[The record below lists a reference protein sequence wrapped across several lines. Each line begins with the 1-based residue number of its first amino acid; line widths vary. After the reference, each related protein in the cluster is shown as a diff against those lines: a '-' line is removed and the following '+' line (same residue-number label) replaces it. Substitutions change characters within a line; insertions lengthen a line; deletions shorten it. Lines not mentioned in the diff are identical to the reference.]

1 MAGDEVKKTEEQ
13 DPYDVKQY
21 HEVKKGD
28 TLWKIAEKYYGDGN
42 LYKQIFEANR
52 DVLKNPDMI
61 KIGQKLH
68 IP

>member
-1 MAGDEVKKTEEQ
+1 MAGDEW
-13 DPYDVKQY
+13 DAKQY

-28 TLWKIAEKYYGDGN
+28 TLWKIAEKYYGDGS
-42 LYKQIFEANR
+42 LYKKIFEANQNI
-52 DVLKNPDMI
+52 LKNPDLI

>member
-1 MAGDEVKKTEEQ
+1 MADDEVKKSDGQ
-13 DPYDVKQY
+13 ASWDVKQY

-42 LYKQIFEANR
+42 LYKTIFEANR
-52 DVLKNPDMI
+52 DILKKPDVI
-61 KIGQKLH
+61 QVGQKLQ

>member
-1 MAGDEVKKTEEQ
+1 MADNEVKKPEGQ
-13 DPYDVKQY
+13 DPWDAKQY

-42 LYKQIFEANR
+42 LYKKIFEANR
-52 DVLKNPDMI
+52 TILKNPDVI